1 MNITSL
7 SAIALAIMGLCLI
20 IRGKIQGRP
29 GERWVW
35 YACGLL
41 LLIVG
46 GVAYQLTGPAPV

>member
-7 SAIALAIMGLCLI
+7 SAIALAVIGLCLM

-35 YACGLL
+35 YTCGL

-46 GVAYQLTGPAPV
+46 GAAYQLTSHA